1 MWTTK
6 CTSLSLLN
14 SQKKQKPKSLELIAN
29 TKNPTKAYD
38 QEKKCNISIWKIGD
52 SKQIAFEIL
61 TTSKS
66 QSIEN
71 DRKKE
76 KCMLFPGCE
85 KCGWER

>member
-1 MWTTK
+1 MHITVIAEQPKKTK
-6 CTSLSLLN
+6 T
-14 SQKKQKPKSLELIAN
+14 KKFRAY

-71 DRKKE
+71 D
-76 KCMLFPGCE
+76 
-85 KCGWER
+85 